1 MTNMAVSK
9 QIKLFQS
16 HGSQN
21 SRTKASNYQV
31 PFDKMCLPN
40 VNFHKIFFPGTN
52 KKFSCPEHQ
61 ELVSTFYMFPENA
74 TMDVS
79 AAEELVIAIDD
90 EVGVACLF
98 QSFSS
103 ISF

>member
-1 MTNMAVSK
+1 
-9 QIKLFQS
+9 
-16 HGSQN
+16 
-21 SRTKASNYQV
+21 
-31 PFDKMCLPN
+31 MCLPN
-40 VNFHKIFFPGTN
+40 VNFHKILFPGTN

-61 ELVSTFYMFPENA
+61 ELVSTFYMFPENT

-103 ISF
+103 LSF